1 MRAWTVKDPGP
12 IDTHPIEL
20 VEREAPE
27 PGPRQILVK
36 VLTCGVCRTD
46 LHLAEGDLV
55 PKRRGVIPGHEI
67 IGVVEAIGSS
77 SARFSL
83 GDRIGIAWL
92 RRTCGVCSYC
102 KSGSENLC
110 TSPLFTGWDEDGGF
124 AEYAVVDEDYAY
136 AIPSEFSD
144 ENAAPLLCSGII
156 GYRSLRRATL
166 PEGGRLGI
174 YGFGASAHLA
184 IQIALYEGA
193 RVHVVTRSQEARKLA
208 LQMGASSAV
217 DVGEPPPEPLDSA
230 ILFAPVGSLV
240 PPIMEA
246 LDRSGTLAIAG
257 IHLSDI
263 PSLSYDRHVFQ
274 EKNLRSVTAN
284 TRTDGTEF
292 LELAARIPIKV
303 TTVAYPFEQADR
315 ALTDLAHDRFTGAA
329 VLTLNSPTV

>member
-12 IDTHPIEL
+12 IDTHPIQL

-27 PGPRQILVK
+27 PGPRQVLVK

-55 PKRRGVIPGHEI
+55 PKRRGVIPGHEV
-67 IGVVEAIGSS
+67 IGIVEAMGSS

-92 RRTCGVCSYC
+92 RRTCGICYYC

-110 TSPLFTGWDEDGGF
+110 ISPLFTGWDEDGGF

-136 AIPSEFSD
+136 PIPDEFSD
-144 ENAAPLLCSGII
+144 ETAAPLLCSGII
-156 GYRSLRRATL
+156 GYRALRRSAL
-166 PEGGRLGI
+166 PDGGRLGI
-174 YGFGASAHLA
+174 YGFGASAHLS
-184 IQIALYEGA
+184 IQIALHQGA
-193 RVHVVTRSQEARKLA
+193 RVHVVTRSEEARKLA

-217 DVGEPPPEPLDSA
+217 DVGEYPPEPLDSA

-240 PPIMEA
+240 PQIMEA
-246 LDRSGTLAIAG
+246 LDRGGTLAIAG

-284 TRTDGTEF
+284 TRKDGTEF

-303 TTVAYPFEQADR
+303 TTVVYPFEQADK

-329 VLTLNSPTV
+329 VLTMRPTAQ